1 MPDPSRS
8 YPVTRLR
15 RNRTNES
22 IRKLVAENTVTTADF
37 IWPLFVVDGTGVR
50 NEVSTMPGIHRLSV
64 DQLAKEADRA
74 AELGIPA
81 LALFPYTD
89 PSLKNPTGTE
99 ALNSDNL
106 VCQAV
111 RAIRRNHP
119 DLMLV
124 CDVALDP
131 YTDHGHDGV
140 LDGDVIMNDETVD
153 LLVKQALIL
162 AENGCDTVAPSDMMD
177 GRIGA
182 IRTALEKNGFRN
194 TRICAYAAKYASCFY
209 GPFREAVGS
218 QAALRGDK
226 RSYQMDPANSDEA
239 LHEVALDIQEGADLV
254 MVKPGMPYLDI
265 IYRVKQEFG
274 VPTVAYQVSG
284 EYAMIE
290 MAARENCIDRDR
302 AMLEALLAFKRA
314 GADAILTYFAPF
326 AAALLNRK
334 S

>member
-1 MPDPSRS
+1 MPK
-8 YPVTRLR
+8 VTRQYPATRMR
-15 RNRTNES
+15 RNRTNDS
-22 IRKLVAENTVTTADF
+22 IRRLVAENTLSPADF
-37 IWPLFVVDGTGVR
+37 IWPLFVMDGENQR
-50 NEVSTMPGIHRLSV
+50 QEVGTMPGVFRLSV

-74 AELGIPA
+74 VELGIPA
-81 LALFPYTD
+81 IALFPYTD
-89 PSLKNPTGTE
+89 PALKNAQGSE
-99 ALNSDNL
+99 SLNPDNL
-106 VCQAV
+106 VC
-111 RAIRRNHP
+111 RAIREVRKNHP
-119 DLMLV
+119 DLMLI

-131 YTDHGHDGV
+131 YTDHGHDGI

-162 AENGCDTVAPSDMMD
+162 AETGCDTVAPSDMMD

-182 IRTALEKNGFRN
+182 IRTALESGGYSN

-254 MVKPGMPYLDI
+254 MVKPGLPYLDI

-290 MAARENCIDRDR
+290 IASRAGCIDHDK

-314 GADAILTYFAPF
+314 GADAILSYFAPY
-326 AAALLNRK
+326 AADILTNNQ
-334 S
+334 

>member
-1 MPDPSRS
+1 MTHPTRS
-8 YPVTRLR
+8 FPATRLR
-15 RNRTNES
+15 RNRTNDS
-22 IRKLVAENTVTTADF
+22 IRRLVAENAVTASDF
-37 IWPLFVVDGTGVR
+37 IWPLFVVAGTNVR
-50 NEVSTMPGIHRLSV
+50 DEVSTMPGVYRQSV
-64 DQLAKEADRA
+64 DQLEKEADRA
-74 AELGIPA
+74 VELGIPA
-81 LALFPYTD
+81 LALFPNTD

-111 RAIRRNHP
+111 RAIRKNHP
-119 DLMLV
+119 DLMLI

-162 AENGCDTVAPSDMMD
+162 ADNGCDTVAPSDMMD

-194 TRICAYAAKYASCFY
+194 TRICSYAAKYASCFY

-239 LHEVALDIQEGADLV
+239 LHEVALDIQDGADLV
-254 MVKPGMPYLDI
+254 MVKPGLPYLDI

-284 EYAMIE
+284 EYAMVE
-290 MAARENCIDRDR
+290 MAAREGCIDHDR
-302 AMLEALLAFKRA
+302 AMMETLMAFKRA

-326 AAALLNRK
+326 AADLLK
-334 S
+334 SKR

>member
-1 MPDPSRS
+1 MPKVSRH
-8 YPVTRLR
+8 YPVSRLR
-15 RNRTNES
+15 RNRTNDS
-22 IRKLVAENTVTTADF
+22 IRRLVAENTLSPADF
-37 IWPLFVVDGTGVR
+37 IWPLFVVDGR
-50 NEVSTMPGIHRLSV
+50 NVSQEVETMPGVFRHSV
-64 DQLAKEADRA
+64 DQLAKQADRA

-81 LALFPYTD
+81 IALFPYTD
-89 PSLKNPTGTE
+89 PALKNGQGTE
-99 ALNSDNL
+99 SLNPDNL

-111 RAIRRNHP
+111 REVRKNHP

-131 YTDHGHDGV
+131 YTDHGHDGI

-162 AENGCDTVAPSDMMD
+162 AETGCDTVAPSDMMD

-182 IRTALEKNGFRN
+182 IRAALEENGFRD

-209 GPFREAVGS
+209 GPFRDAVGS
-218 QAALRGDK
+218 NAALRGDK
-226 RSYQMDPANSDEA
+226 RSYQMNPANSDEA
-239 LHEVALDIQEGADLV
+239 LHEVAMDIQEGADLV

-274 VPTVAYQVSG
+274 MPTLAYQVSG
-284 EYAMIE
+284 EYSMIE
-290 MAARENCIDRDR
+290 MTSRAGCIDHDK
-302 AMLEALLAFKRA
+302 AMMEALLSFKRA
-314 GADAILTYFAPF
+314 GADGILTYFAPF
-326 AAALLNRK
+326 AAKILTN

>member
-1 MPDPSRS
+1 MPDPFRL
-8 YPVTRLR
+8 YPATRLR
-15 RNRTNES
+15 RNRTSES
-22 IRKLVAENTVTTADF
+22 IRKLVAENTVTPADF
-37 IWPLFVVDGTGVR
+37 IWPLFVVDGTGIR
-50 NEVSTMPGIHRLSV
+50 DEVSTMPGVHRLSV

-111 RAIRRNHP
+111 RAIRKNHP

-254 MVKPGMPYLDI
+254 MVKPGLPYLDI

-290 MAARENCIDRDR
+290 MAAREGCIDRER

-326 AAALLNRK
+326 AAALLNNR

>member
-1 MPDPSRS
+1 MTHPTRS
-8 YPVTRLR
+8 FPATRLR
-15 RNRTNES
+15 RNRTNDS
-22 IRKLVAENTVTTADF
+22 IRRLVAENAVTASDF
-37 IWPLFVVDGTGVR
+37 IWPLFVVAGNNVR
-50 NEVSTMPGIHRLSV
+50 DEVSTMPGVYRQSV
-64 DQLAKEADRA
+64 DQLEKEADRA
-74 AELGIPA
+74 VELGIPA
-81 LALFPYTD
+81 LALFPNTD

-111 RAIRRNHP
+111 RAIRKNHP
-119 DLMLV
+119 DLMLI

-162 AENGCDTVAPSDMMD
+162 ADNGCDTVAPSDMMD

-194 TRICAYAAKYASCFY
+194 TRICSYAAKYASCFY

-239 LHEVALDIQEGADLV
+239 LHEVALDIQDGADLV
-254 MVKPGMPYLDI
+254 MVKPGLPYLDI

-284 EYAMIE
+284 EYAMVE
-290 MAARENCIDRDR
+290 MAARAGCIDHDR
-302 AMLEALLAFKRA
+302 AMMETLMAFKRA

-326 AAALLNRK
+326 AADLLQSKR
-334 S
+334 